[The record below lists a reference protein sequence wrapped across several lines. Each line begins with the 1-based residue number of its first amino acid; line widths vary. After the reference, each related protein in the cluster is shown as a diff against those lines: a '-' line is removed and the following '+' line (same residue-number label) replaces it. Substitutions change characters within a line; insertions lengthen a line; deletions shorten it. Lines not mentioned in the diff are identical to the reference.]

1 MDGKPPEFSRLTL
14 MCRDHEIAELTWN
27 HDRQAVTGK
36 THIFDASHAPL
47 MSVDPHGS
55 ITRDRLSTWFKNR
68 SIPDFRPDAVE
79 RLRAVGF
86 PSAASLMASGFGASL
101 SDQYWIR
108 PAGSVSTWRDVNC
121 FENDFSEELG
131 ELLLPHD
138 ASSVPSLIEKIRGDA
153 DILASSPD
161 AALNGNLPKRWTIE
175 GGQRVLVKSGRAS
188 GRFQEPFNEKIASV
202 LCSQL
207 LDEGGYVAYELE
219 DGGFMKWASRCKPMT
234 DQATEFV
241 PAYALLCAS
250 KRPSDLGLYDFYVST
265 CAAHGLDVRKDV
277 EKMLV
282 IDYLMANFD
291 RHWNNFGVL
300 IDSESREWLRAA
312 PIFDTGAALWCD
324 RELAQ
329 PFNDYTT
336 PRAGMM
342 RPFARRIDDQVE
354 RNCRDLSWLDP
365 SGFKDF
371 SEQACD
377 ILLGNPFVANEP
389 GRIDKIRAA
398 IDLRIKA
405 LTRHAHE
412 VRHRRDFIVPDMGAA
427 ASDAAAKQAERH
439 LCFSKA
445 ETRTSL

>member
-1 MDGKPPEFSRLTL
+1 MMDVRPPELSRLTL
-14 MCRDHEIAELTWN
+14 MCRDHEVAEFTWN

-36 THIFDASHAPL
+36 THVFDAGHAPL
-47 MSVDPHGS
+47 MSVDPYGN
-55 ITRDRLSTWFKNR
+55 ITRDRLSIWFKNR
-68 SIPDFRPDAVE
+68 GIPDFRPDAVE

-131 ELLLPHD
+131 KLLLPHD
-138 ASSVPSLIEKIRGDA
+138 ASSVPSLIEKIRSNA

-161 AALNGNLPKRWTIE
+161 AALNGNLPKRWTIKD
-175 GGQRVLVKSGRAS
+175 GQRVLVKSGRAS
-188 GRFQEPFNEKIASV
+188 GRFQEPFNEKIASM

-207 LDEGGYVAYELE
+207 LDEDDYVAYELE
-219 DGGFMKWASRCKPMT
+219 DGGFMKWASCCKPMT

-241 PAYALLCAS
+241 PAYALLCSS
-250 KRPSDLGLYDFYVST
+250 KRPSDLGLYDFYVSA
-265 CAAHGLDVRKDV
+265 CAAHGLDVREDM

-282 IDYLMANFD
+282 IDFLMANFD

-312 PIFDTGAALWCD
+312 PVFDTGEALWCD

-329 PFNDYTT
+329 PFGGCTT

-354 RNCRDLSWLDP
+354 RHYQDLSWLNP
-365 SGFKDF
+365 SKLNGF

-377 ILLGNPFVANEP
+377 ILLGNPFIANEP
-389 GRIDKIRAA
+389 GRIDKIKAA
-398 IDLRIKA
+398 IDLRIMA
-405 LTRHAHE
+405 LTKHARK
-412 VRHRRDFIVPDMGAA
+412 VRR
-427 ASDAAAKQAERH
+427 
-439 LCFSKA
+439 
-445 ETRTSL
+445 

>member
-1 MDGKPPEFSRLTL
+1 MMDGRPPEFSRLTL
-14 MCRDHEIAELTWN
+14 MCRDRQVAELTWN
-27 HDRQAVTGK
+27 HDRQTVTGK
-36 THIFDASHAPL
+36 THVIDAGLAPL
-47 MSVDPHGS
+47 MSVDPYGN
-55 ITRDRLSTWFKNR
+55 ITRDRLSIWFKNR
-68 SIPDFRPDAVE
+68 GIPDFRPDAVE

-108 PAGSVSTWRDVNC
+108 PADSVSTWRDVNC

-131 ELLLPHD
+131 KLLLPHD
-138 ASSVPSLIEKIRGDA
+138 ASSVPSLIKKIRSNA

-202 LCSQL
+202 LCSRL
-207 LDEGGYVAYELE
+207 LNQDDYVAYELE

-241 PAYALLCAS
+241 PAYALLCSS

-265 CAAHGLDVRKDV
+265 CATHGLDVRMDV

-312 PIFDTGAALWCD
+312 PVFDTGEALWCN

-329 PFNDYTT
+329 PFGGYTT

-354 RNCRDLSWLDP
+354 RHCQDLSWLDP
-365 SGFKDF
+365 SKLKGF

-377 ILLGNPFVANEP
+377 ILLGNPFIANEP
-389 GRIDKIRAA
+389 GRIDKIKAA
-398 IDLRIKA
+398 IDLRAMA
-405 LTRHAHE
+405 LTKHASKVCRE
-412 VRHRRDFIVPDMGAA
+412 RSFTVPDMGT
-427 ASDAAAKQAERH
+427 ASNAAAKQAERH
-439 LCFSKA
+439 L
-445 ETRTSL
+445 

>member
-1 MDGKPPEFSRLTL
+1 MMDVRPPELSRLTL
-14 MCRDHEIAELTWN
+14 MCRDHEVAELTWD

-36 THIFDASHAPL
+36 THVFDAGHAPL
-47 MSVDPHGS
+47 MSVDPYGN
-55 ITRDRLSTWFKNR
+55 ITRDRLSIWFKNR
-68 SIPDFRPDAVE
+68 GIPDFRPDAVE
-79 RLRAVGF
+79 RLRAIGF

-108 PAGSVSTWRDVNC
+108 PAGSASTWSDVNC

-131 ELLLPHD
+131 KLLLPHD
-138 ASSVPSLIEKIRGDA
+138 ASSVPSLIEKIRSNA

-188 GRFQEPFNEKIASV
+188 GRFQEPFNEKIASM
-202 LCSQL
+202 LCSRL
-207 LDEGGYVAYELE
+207 LDMDDYVSYELE
-219 DGGFMKWASRCKPMT
+219 DGGFMKWASRCKPIT

-241 PAYALLCAS
+241 PAYALLCSS
-250 KRPSDLGLYDFYVST
+250 KHSSDLGLYDFYVSA
-265 CAAHGLDVRKDV
+265 CAAHGLDVREDV

-282 IDYLMANFD
+282 IDFLMANFD

-312 PIFDTGAALWCD
+312 PVFDTGEALWCD

-329 PFNDYTT
+329 PFGGYTT

-354 RNCRDLSWLDP
+354 RHCRDLSWLDL
-365 SGFKDF
+365 SKLKGFP
-371 SEQACD
+371 EQACD
-377 ILLGNPFVANEP
+377 ILLGNPFIANEP
-389 GRIDKIRAA
+389 GRIDKIKAA
-398 IDLRIKA
+398 IDLRA
-405 LTRHAHE
+405 MTLTKHARKVCRE
-412 VRHRRDFIVPDMGAA
+412 RSFTVPDTDA
-427 ASDAAAKQAERH
+427 ASGTASKQAERR
-439 LCFSKA
+439 L
-445 ETRTSL
+445 

>member
-1 MDGKPPEFSRLTL
+1 MMDVRPPELSRLTL
-14 MCRDHEIAELTWN
+14 MCRDHEVAEFTWN

-36 THIFDASHAPL
+36 THVFDAGHAPL
-47 MSVDPHGS
+47 MSVDPYGN
-55 ITRDRLSTWFKNR
+55 ITRDRLSIWFKNR
-68 SIPDFRPDAVE
+68 GIPDFRPDAVE

-131 ELLLPHD
+131 KLLLPHD
-138 ASSVPSLIEKIRGDA
+138 ASSVPSLIEKIRSNA

-202 LCSQL
+202 LCSRL
-207 LDEGGYVAYELE
+207 LNQDDYVAYELE

-241 PAYALLCAS
+241 PAYALLCSS

-265 CAAHGLDVRKDV
+265 CATHGLDVRMDV

-312 PIFDTGAALWCD
+312 PVFDTGEALWCD
-324 RELAQ
+324 RELTQ
-329 PFNDYTT
+329 PFGGYTT

-354 RNCRDLSWLDP
+354 RHCQDLSWLDP
-365 SGFKDF
+365 SKLKGF

-377 ILLGNPFVANEP
+377 ILLGNPFIANEP
-389 GRIDKIRAA
+389 GRIDKIKAA
-398 IDLRIKA
+398 IDLRIMA
-405 LTRHAHE
+405 LTKHARKVCRE
-412 VRHRRDFIVPDMGAA
+412 RSFTVPDMGT
-427 ASDAAAKQAERH
+427 ASNAAAKQAERH
-439 LCFSKA
+439 L
-445 ETRTSL
+445 

>member
-1 MDGKPPEFSRLTL
+1 MMDGRPPELSRLTL
-14 MCRDHEIAELTWN
+14 MCRDHEVAELTWD

-36 THIFDASHAPL
+36 THVFDAGHAPL
-47 MSVDPHGS
+47 MSVDPYGN
-55 ITRDRLSTWFKNR
+55 ITRDRLSIWFKNR
-68 SIPDFRPDAVE
+68 GIPDFRPDAVE
-79 RLRAVGF
+79 RLRAIGF

-108 PAGSVSTWRDVNC
+108 PAGSASTWSDVNC

-131 ELLLPHD
+131 KLLLPHD
-138 ASSVPSLIEKIRGDA
+138 ASSVPSLIEKIRSNA

-188 GRFQEPFNEKIASV
+188 GRFQEPFNEKIASM
-202 LCSQL
+202 LCSRL
-207 LDEGGYVAYELE
+207 LDMDDYVSYELE
-219 DGGFMKWASRCKPMT
+219 DGGFMKWASRCKPIT

-241 PAYALLCAS
+241 PAYALLCSS
-250 KRPSDLGLYDFYVST
+250 KHSSDLGLYDFYVSA
-265 CAAHGLDVRKDV
+265 CAAHGLDVREDV

-282 IDYLMANFD
+282 IDFLMANFD

-312 PIFDTGAALWCD
+312 PVFDTGEALWCD

-329 PFNDYTT
+329 PFGGYTT

-354 RNCRDLSWLDP
+354 RHCRDLSWLDL
-365 SGFKDF
+365 SKLKGFP
-371 SEQACD
+371 EQACD
-377 ILLGNPFVANEP
+377 ILLGNPFIANEP
-389 GRIDKIRAA
+389 GRIDKIKAA
-398 IDLRIKA
+398 IDLRAMA
-405 LTRHAHE
+405 LTKHARKVCRE
-412 VRHRRDFIVPDMGAA
+412 RSFTVPDTDA
-427 ASDAAAKQAERH
+427 ASGTASKQAERR
-439 LCFSKA
+439 L
-445 ETRTSL
+445 

>member
-1 MDGKPPEFSRLTL
+1 MMEVRSPELSRLTL
-14 MCRDHEIAELTWN
+14 MCRDHEVAEFTWN

-36 THIFDASHAPL
+36 THVFDASHAPL
-47 MSVDPHGS
+47 MSVDPYGN
-55 ITRDRLSTWFKNR
+55 ITRDRLSIWFKNR
-68 SIPDFRPDAVE
+68 GIPDFRPDDIE

-86 PSAASLMASGFGASL
+86 PSAASLMASGFGVSL

-108 PAGSVSTWRDVNC
+108 PTGSVSTWSDVNC

-131 ELLLPHD
+131 KLLLPHD
-138 ASSVPSLIEKIRGDA
+138 ASSVPSLIEKIRSNA
-153 DILASSPD
+153 NILASSPD

-188 GRFQEPFNEKIASV
+188 SRFQEPFNEKIASM

-207 LDEGGYVAYELE
+207 LDMDDYVSYELE
-219 DGGFMKWASRCKPMT
+219 EGGFMKWASRCKPMT

-241 PAYALLCAS
+241 PAYALLCSS
-250 KRPSDLGLYDFYVST
+250 KRPSDLGLYDFYVSA
-265 CAAHGLDVRKDV
+265 CAAHGLNVREDV

-282 IDYLMANFD
+282 VDYLMANFD

-312 PIFDTGAALWCD
+312 PVFDTGEALWCN

-329 PFNDYTT
+329 PFGGYTT

-354 RNCRDLSWLDP
+354 RHCQDLSWLDP
-365 SGFKDF
+365 SKLKGF

-377 ILLGNPFVANEP
+377 TLLGNPFIANEP
-389 GRIDKIRAA
+389 GRIDKIKAA
-398 IDLRIKA
+398 IDLRAMA
-405 LTRHAHE
+405 LTKHASKVCRE
-412 VRHRRDFIVPDMGAA
+412 RSFTVPDMGT
-427 ASDAAAKQAERH
+427 ASNAAAKQAERH
-439 LCFSKA
+439 L
-445 ETRTSL
+445 